1 MGVIPRGKP
10 RGCLLSEHHQGHG
23 DAYNRIASKKTSK
36 KLLSIGIIY
45 ACLLISGFAYSAE
58 SDAPTIKD
66 LADQKEAEE
75 KVIKELTDAFSA
87 NK

>member
-1 MGVIPRGKP
+1 M
-10 RGCLLSEHHQGHG
+10 
-23 DAYNRIASKKTSK
+23 K

-66 LADQKEAEE
+66 LADQKEAKE
-75 KVIKELTDAFSA
+75 KVIKQLTDALSA

>member
-1 MGVIPRGKP
+1 M
-10 RGCLLSEHHQGHG
+10 
-23 DAYNRIASKKTSK
+23 K

-45 ACLLISGFAYSAE
+45 ACLFISGFAYSAE

-75 KVIKELTDAFSA
+75 TVIKELTDAFSV